1 MSLPHGRL
9 LLVRHAQSVWNS
21 AGRWQGQEDPPLSNL
36 GTRQA
41 HEAAARLRAT
51 GVSFCGV
58 VSSDLTRALETARI
72 LSHHLTL
79 GKPVPDAR
87 LRERYAGP
95 WQGLTREEIEER
107 WPGWLQSGRRPP
119 EFEGDAALVER
130 VRLALI
136 DAARIGDTVIVVTH
150 GGAIRALER
159 SLGADSEPLPNLAGR
174 WFVLSDGELTTGP
187 RVELTAEGRAGP
199 PPPEL

>member
-1 MSLPHGRL
+1 M
-9 LLVRHAQSVWNS
+9 WNS
-21 AGRWQGQEDPPLSNL
+21 LGRWQGQEDPPLSDL
-36 GTRQA
+36 GVRQA
-41 HEAAARLRAT
+41 HEAAARLRTT
-51 GVSFCGV
+51 GVPFCGV
-58 VSSDLTRALETARI
+58 VSSDLKRALETAGI
-72 LSHHLTL
+72 LCGHLTL
-79 GKPVPDAR
+79 GAPVPDPR

-119 EFEGDAALVER
+119 EFESDEDLVER
-130 VRLALI
+130 VRRAMI
-136 DAARIGDTVIVVTH
+136 DAARIGDTVLVVTH

-174 WFVLSDGELTTGP
+174 WFVLDDGELTTGP
-187 RVELTAEGRAGP
+187 RVELTVEGRAGP